1 MLYSEEETLISGLL
15 PEHVSVKD
23 FEKSVQKGTA
33 TGGRLSESVEIPLSS
48 GLKKVLKYAADE
60 AEKMAS
66 MQVES
71 KHLLIFNC
79 IALAGRYPGRLPDI
93 PRICHLQL
101 DHRT

>member
-71 KHLLIFNC
+71 KHLLIG
-79 IALAGRYPGRLPDI
+79 LLRYKNSEAEKTLRKHGITLTKVR
-93 PRICHLQL
+93 HLS
-101 DHRT
+101 T